1 MNSIKSFLG
10 RRQFLKSLAAS
21 GAVAVFGGGKK
32 IFGLLGGEGIAG
44 AAGKPNANGKKA
56 IKACVVY
63 YSATGSTAKIAK
75 AIYKG
80 MKTVMDC
87 DISPIN
93 KIDPKAMAKYDV
105 IAVGGPIW
113 FYRDTANLK
122 LFIYEMP
129 RMTGKLCIPFCSHG
143 SEPSGY
149 FYSLSRT
156 ILQKG
161 LTIIGWNDWYGSVF
175 HVLHMPKPYLTDG
188 HPDHIDL
195 AGAEAFGKSMAGRAQ
210 KIYAG
215 DATLIPELPG
225 GPGADPLWNRMT
237 LGEFMASTA
246 ADEAE
251 SAPSVTGSSAEVKAG
266 QAKGGNVAAAL
277 PAVVGAFDPNNTRGG
292 GAPSGTTPGS
302 GNGPGGGAGAPQV
315 MPAGKTIPVIDI
327 SLCVFP
333 RCSACADN
341 CPVDAIDFKISTPAG
356 RTKGSSLL
364 VKEACIS
371 CGLCQRM
378 CSYDA
383 LTCPGGGTQHVIDMK
398 KCTYPKCTQC
408 LDHCPMK
415 SIYLSNGQLVYHKNC
430 EGCDVCWCI
439 CPTGAVDIPNLATT
453 HAGMR
458 FTRNHPFLKTLNKNE
473 AKGKFRRLVSLDQVG
488 WDNPIWT
495 NKNLPR
501 IKFKDGEDWPE
512 MKDNQ
517 GNVYKNYYD

>member
-1 MNSIKSFLG
+1 MNLIKSFLG

-21 GAVAVFGGGKK
+21 GAAAVFGGGKK
-32 IFGLLGGEGIAG
+32 IFGLLGGDGIAG
-44 AAGKPNANGKKA
+44 AAEQPDTNGKKA
-56 IKACVVY
+56 IRACVVY
-63 YSATGSTAKIAK
+63 YSATGSTAKVAK

-93 KIDPKAMAKYDV
+93 KIDPKAMSRYDV
-105 IAVGGPIW
+105 IALGGPIW

-122 LFIYEMP
+122 LFIYDMP
-129 RMTGKLCIPFCSHG
+129 RMAGKLCIPFCSHG

-161 LTIIGWNDWYGSVF
+161 FTIIGWNDWYGSVF

-195 AGAEAFGKSMAGRAQ
+195 AEAEAFGKSMADRAQ

-215 DATLIPELPG
+215 DKTLIPEIPG
-225 GPGADPLWNRMT
+225 GPDADPLWNRYT
-237 LGEFMASTA
+237 LADFMVSASEGEGENKSTA
-246 ADEAE
+246 GGQAE
-251 SAPSVTGSSAEVKAG
+251 NKAG
-266 QAKGGNVAAAL
+266 QASGVQAPAATPSAI
-277 PAVVGAFDPNNTRGG
+277 GAFDPNARG
-292 GAPSGTTPGS
+292 GAPSEAGSAGRGPGS
-302 GNGPGGGAGAPQV
+302 GPSGGTPGG
-315 MPAGKTIPVIDI
+315 KTVPVIDT
-327 SLCVFP
+327 SKCVFP
-333 RCSACADN
+333 RCKACAAN
-341 CPVDAIDFKISTPAG
+341 CPVDAIEFSVLTPAG
-356 RTKGSSLL
+356 WANGPVLI
-364 VKEACIS
+364 KEACIS

-378 CSYDA
+378 CAYDA
-383 LTCPGGGTQHVIDMK
+383 LTYESGGTQHVIDMK
-398 KCTYPKCTQC
+398 KCTYPKCTLC
-408 LDHCPMK
+408 LDHCPMN
-415 SIYLSNGQLVYHKNC
+415 SIYFSNGRLLYHKNC

-495 NKNLPR
+495 NKNIPR

-517 GNVYKNYYD
+517 GNVYRNYYD